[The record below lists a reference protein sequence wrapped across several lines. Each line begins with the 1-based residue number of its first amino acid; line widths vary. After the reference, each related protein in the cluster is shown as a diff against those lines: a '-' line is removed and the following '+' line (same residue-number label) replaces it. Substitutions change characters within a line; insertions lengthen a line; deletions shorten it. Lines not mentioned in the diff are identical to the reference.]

1 MSVVDSKVLPC
12 GHYPHVARVVFAIG
26 KGKEATYERC
36 ENCKSHPVYQNHI
49 VSIENISQLQEI
61 KN

>member
-1 MSVVDSKVLPC
+1 MTVTDSKVLLC
-12 GHYPHVARVVFAIG
+12 GHYPHVTRIVFAIG
-26 KGKEATYERC
+26 TGKEATYKLC